1 MRRGLPV
8 LLLLPAL
15 LVLVASSASVAQAQV
30 PLERL
35 GPAATAWGQI
45 VPLVR
50 KETSTRKQGFDFRP
64 TLRIKTASG
73 YRVEATEIGGAI
85 VVIIGRRKG
94 TVTAYLG
101 RGVATSRRLAADFG
115 RFGKLDMRF
124 RPSPHLAPLPPRH
137 HCHGSIRHPKRRGV
151 WVGGFRFSGE
161 GDYVSV
167 RVHRAGGS
175 IRRETAVCAHAHFFV
190 RRSATASSGPFS
202 SFVPREELTAGW
214 RRGTESA
221 DFSAT
226 TLLFHPIFF
235 ARSEQALGS
244 VAIIRLAVAIQHS
257 GSLAVT
263 AQHSGSLVVNDALTH
278 AEAAPPPPFH
288 GVGVYT
294 ASPDGTKTWTGD
306 LTVNFPGAPSFPLT
320 GEAFEAEA
328 QRPLSGAVGVGG

>member
-1 MRRGLPV
+1 MRRGLPI
-8 LLLLPAL
+8 LLLLLA
-15 LVLVASSASVAQAQV
+15 VTSSASAAQARV
-30 PLERL
+30 PLQRL

-50 KETSTRKQGFDFRP
+50 KETGARSSGFDFQP

-73 YRVEATEIGGAI
+73 YTVEVTEIGGAI
-85 VVIIGRRKG
+85 VVIVGRRKG

-115 RFGKLDMRF
+115 RFGELDMRF

-137 HCHGSIRHPKRRGV
+137 HCHGSVRHPKRRGV
-151 WVGGFRFSGE
+151 WVGSFRFSGE

-175 IRRETAVCAHAHFFV
+175 IRREATVCAHAHVLVV
-190 RRSATASSGPFS
+190 RQSATASSGPFS
-202 SFVPREELTAGW
+202 SFVRREELTAGW
-214 RRGTESA
+214 RHGTESA
-221 DFSAT
+221 DFFAT
-226 TLLFHPIFF
+226 TLLFNPIFV

-244 VAIIRLAVAIQHS
+244 VGIIRLAIATQHS
-257 GSLAVT
+257 GSAVAA

-306 LTVNFPGAPSFPLT
+306 LTVDFPGAPSFPLT

-328 QRPLSGAVGVGG
+328 QRPLPGAVIGG